1 MAQKLTPEQAA
12 FLEGLVH
19 QYSKM
24 LERYCARFFSY
35 NSNYLP
41 LVPDIL
47 QEVYLR
53 ATKDI
58 EKVMASPS
66 PAAWLKVCCK
76 NTMLYML
83 RKLKTSREVLAAD
96 AERLLDTSPQKITA
110 AIEKWQ
116 QDITIDDVREAVLII
131 LSEEDQAIFE
141 DYFLNDLTTKETAKL
156 HNMSEDKVRGK
167 ISRMRKKLKK
177 YFTEACQFLF
187 FVFYILW

>member
-1 MAQKLTPEQAA
+1 M
-12 FLEGLVH
+12 LV
-19 QYSKM
+19 
-24 LERYCARFFSY
+24 FFSY

-41 LVPDIL
+41 LVPDVL

-58 EKVMASPS
+58 EKLMASPS

-83 RKLKTSREVLAAD
+83 RKRKTSREILS
-96 AERLLDTSPQKITA
+96 AEAEQLLDASPQKITA

-116 QDITIDDVREAVLII
+116 QDITIKEVREAVLLI
-131 LSEEDQAIFE
+131 LSEEDQEIFE

-167 ISRMRKKLKK
+167 VSRIRKKLKK
-177 YFTEACQFLF
+177 YFTDACQLLLLMF
-187 FVFYILW
+187 FISMVRYMK

>member
-12 FLEGLVH
+12 FLEELVR

-41 LVPDIL
+41 LVPDVL

-83 RKLKTSREVLAAD
+83 RKRKTSREILS
-96 AERLLDTSPQKITA
+96 AEAEKLLDINPKMITE

-116 QDITIDDVREAVLII
+116 QDITIEDIQATVLLL
-131 LSEEDQAIFE
+131 LSEEDQSIFE
-141 DYFLNDLTTKETAKL
+141 DYFLNDLTTKETAKK
-156 HNMSEDKVRGK
+156 HKMSEDKVRGK
-167 ISRMRKKLKK
+167 ISRMRKKLKAH
-177 YFTEACQFLF
+177 YAAILFEILLF
-187 FVFYILW
+187 FNL